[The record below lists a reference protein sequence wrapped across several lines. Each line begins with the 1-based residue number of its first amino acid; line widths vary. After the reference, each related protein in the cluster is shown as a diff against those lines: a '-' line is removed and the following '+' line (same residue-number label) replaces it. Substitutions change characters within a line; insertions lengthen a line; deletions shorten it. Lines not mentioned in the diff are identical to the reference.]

1 MEKNRILKNSIW
13 LAVMVTSLLLLAV
26 CALLALQDG
35 GFGCFGGGF
44 AKETPREAFILTER
58 IFSILW

>member
-13 LAVMVTSLLLLAV
+13 LAVMVTSLLLLTV

-44 AKETPREAFILTER
+44 AKETPREALILTER
-58 IFSILW
+58 FFSILW